1 MEKILD
7 LRQEIYQQF
16 HGSRAGPDFFFLS
29 ENKNEYAAY
38 YTAMYL
44 IQDTGEA
51 VWWHMGQGFSSEPM
65 HAYIEFWG
73 VLQAICIQQDAIDEL
88 HKAVI
93 GSRPGRV
100 EDCAWKKIRDLRI
113 RCAGHPANRSRD
125 VPGPQRTFLG
135 RRFGNYNAI
144 KYELWDSSNSGISH
158 PVVDLRTMI
167 DQYDDEAA
175 QILTEVLSAMKS
187 RWPCP

>member
-1 MEKILD
+1 MRMEKILD

-113 RCAGHPANRSRD
+113 RCAGHPRKSIQRRSWSTENFPWAAFWKLQCDQIRAMGFIKLGNKS
-125 VPGPQRTFLG
+125 PGCRS
-135 RRFGNYNAI
+135 A
-144 KYELWDSSNSGISH
+144 H
-158 PVVDLRTMI
+158 
-167 DQYDDEAA
+167 DDRP
-175 QILTEVLSAMKS
+175 I
-187 RWPCP
+187 R